1 MWSGWSIGQDGH
13 WSFGQL
19 GHGAAIGHLVMVI
32 GHLVIG
38 SHPPIGN
45 DRGQNDRYRRD
56 EKN

>member
-13 WSFGQL
+13 WSCGQL

-45 DRGQNDRYRRD
+45 DRGQDDRHGRD
-56 EKN
+56 EKD